1 MRLAMA
7 LVTSLVACT
16 IVATSPGWL
25 VVPGDAEESSNLAS
39 IAVVKA
45 LGKSG
50 RGAELVPP
58 THATRQCGLRAGAE
72 QPACFEAAAPGARV
86 LVVSGVVLRDRF
98 ALTIAVL
105 AKNGSVLEE
114 AGDKGALTDVDELA
128 VTTLTGMARALGSR
142 ETSDAPVVTTLVPA
156 KKEEELV
163 IPSTPA
169 QRSRA
174 PAWIATGVAAAA
186 AGVAVT
192 FLVMGLQQKSTLDGA
207 APGELRHSRAEAIAH
222 QANTELSV
230 ALGAGVG
237 AAATGVLAGVLW
249 GAP

>member
-1 MRLAMA
+1 MA
-7 LVTSLVACT
+7 LVTSLVACS
-16 IVATSPGWL
+16 IVASSPAWL

-45 LGKSG
+45 MGKSG
-50 RGAELVPP
+50 RGAELVPS
-58 THATRQCGLRAGAE
+58 THAARQCGLRAGVE

-105 AKNGSVLEE
+105 AKDGAVLEE

-128 VTTLTGMARALGSR
+128 VTTLGGLARALGSR
-142 ETSDAPVVTTLVPA
+142 ETSDAPRATTLEPVPRQEA
-156 KKEEELV
+156 LV
-163 IPSTPA
+163 LPA
-169 QRSRA
+169 APASRSRA

-186 AGVAVT
+186 AGVAVA
-192 FLVMGLQQKSTLDGA
+192 FLAMGLQQKSTLDGA
-207 APGELRHSRAEAIAH
+207 ATGELRHSQADAIAQ
-222 QANTELSV
+222 QANTDFSV

-249 GAP
+249 GSP

>member
-1 MRLAMA
+1 MRPVMA
-7 LVTSLVACT
+7 FVTSLVACT
-16 IVATSPGWL
+16 LVAASPGWL
-25 VVPGDAEESSNLAS
+25 VVPGDAEASSNLAS

-50 RGAELVPP
+50 RGAELVPS
-58 THATRQCGLRAGAE
+58 THAARQCALRAAVE

-86 LVVSGVVLRDRF
+86 LVVNGVVLRDRF
-98 ALTIAVL
+98 ALTVAVL
-105 AKNGSVLEE
+105 GKNGAVLEE

-128 VTTLTGMARALGSR
+128 VTTLTSLSRALGSR

-156 KKEEELV
+156 KQAELL
-163 IPSTPA
+163 IPATPA

-207 APGELRHSRAEAIAH
+207 APGELRHSQADAIAQ
-222 QANTELSV
+222 QANTDLSV